1 MANGKSSAGFWVLI
15 STLLVGGG
23 VGIYFLLRK
32 PKGED
37 GKSED
42 DKSEEEK
49 KAELE
54 KPKDDVSS
62 SSSSSSSSNTY
73 VAPKSFTFPFKSV
86 DEGNTFRAWVISK
99 DPTYA
104 KSIDLGAT
112 GKLNSYVQKA
122 WDKYGSEYAVV
133 LAKEGVKGAYVQA
146 VTNNDIDTIIKFAT
160 GKKADKSYL
169 SISIPMFVTAWAKA
183 VRDGKSNFVWANQ
196 VYRTKTGDKVLDY
209 DPTYQIYYTKITG
222 QIAKQ
227 SADDKAFATAINKG
241 IKLGS
246 PKAIKYNNGLWFY
259 YPDNPS
265 SGFGFKWFKI
275 DYLTRTKPSSSFSGG
290 EEEIWAGFDN
300 NFDITFK

>member
-1 MANGKSSAGFWVLI
+1 MAKGKSSAGFWVLI

-32 PKGED
+32 PKSED

-42 DKSEEEK
+42 GKSEEEK

-54 KPKDDVSS
+54 KPKDDVPST
-62 SSSSSSSSNTY
+62 SSSSNTN

-86 DEGNTFRAWVISK
+86 DEGNTFRAWVIKK
-99 DPTYA
+99 DPTFA

-122 WDKYGSEYAVV
+122 WDKYGVEYAGV
-133 LAKEGVKGAYVQA
+133 LAQSGIKGAYAQGQ
-146 VTNNDIDTIIKFAT
+146 TSKDIDTIIKFAT

-183 VRDGKSNFVWANQ
+183 IRNEKSTFIWANQ

-209 DPTYQIYYTKITG
+209 DPTYRIYYAKITG

-227 SADDKAFATAINKG
+227 SADDNALASTVTKG
-241 IKLGS
+241 TKLGS
-246 PKAIKYNNGLWFY
+246 PKAITYNNGLWFY
-259 YPDNPS
+259 YPDNPRS
-265 SGFGFKWFKI
+265 IFGFKWFKI

-300 NFDITFK
+300 NFDITMK